1 LLPDSLL
8 IFVKHTSYLQRLAS
22 IFILGASLFFVGCGE
37 QEQKSVQLK
46 EPIIPEFAP
55 EIHTSKNNTNVF
67 VSGVFGLNYKAETDF
82 SEFLSVFVIEDDSSW
97 SEKSFP
103 ILGSYSY
110 LANEGVLKF
119 TPKYPF
125 LESTEYYVRF
135 DYNSIVQPPVYVEQP
150 NMEFIVDY
158 TFIISKNKTPVTFV
172 KEVYPTTNQ
181 IPRNLL
187 KFYVR
192 FSGSMTEGQ
201 MLEHLKI
208 LDGKGEVVEHA
219 FLEIPQELWGVN
231 RQRLTIL
238 FDPGRIKRGMDLLS
252 EVGAP
257 FKIGKEYTL
266 QIDKAWKDGQQR
278 SLTQGFE
285 KTFTIVEDDRTKPD
299 RSNWTISVPLAESK
313 EPLELHFNEPMDY
326 ALLNRVIIVLDD
338 QKNHL
343 SGKINLTQE
352 ESVWKFIPDN
362 FWKAGSYTLQIKTI
376 LEDIAGNNL
385 NAVFDV
391 DLTDEQESVNRKKV
405 FEFIN
410 LAFEV
415 N

>member
-1 LLPDSLL
+1 MLPDSLL

-22 IFILGASLFFVGCGE
+22 IFILGASLFFIGCNSGSKIDVE
-37 QEQKSVQLK
+37 ELNPSITL
-46 EPIIPEFAP
+46 
-55 EIHTSKNNTNVF
+55 SKNNSRVIA
-67 VSGVFGLNYKAETDF
+67 SGLSGLQLEKNALKEIFSVYVIEEGQNWKETDIQISGTYSFDEGLITF
-82 SEFLSVFVIEDDSSW
+82 S
-97 SEKSFP
+97 P
-103 ILGSYSY
+103 
-110 LANEGVLKF
+110 
-119 TPKYPF
+119 TYPF
-125 LESTEYYVRF
+125 LESTQYYARL
-135 DYNSIVQPPVYVEQP
+135 DLADLTYSE
-150 NMEFIVDY
+150 VDKLV
-158 TFIISKNKTPVTFV
+158 TGHSFTITKDKTPVTFV
-172 KEVYPTTNQ
+172 EEVYPTTNQ

-208 LDGKGEVVEHA
+208 LDDKGEVVEYA
-219 FLEIPQELWGVN
+219 FLEIPQELWDVN

-238 FDPGRIKRGMDLLS
+238 FDPGRIKRGMELLN